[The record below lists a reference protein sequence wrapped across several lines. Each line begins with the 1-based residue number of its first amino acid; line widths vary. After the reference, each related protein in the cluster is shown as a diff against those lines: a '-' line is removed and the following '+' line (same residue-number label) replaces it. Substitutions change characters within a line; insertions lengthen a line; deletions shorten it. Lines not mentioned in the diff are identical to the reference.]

1 MRILIDTNVLFSA
14 LLQPSSRPARALVH
28 AAEHHRVVLC
38 KRNVSELREILLR
51 KAARYLPAAEEL
63 LDTMA
68 YELIPEVEHTTQ
80 YIRDVKDQPI
90 LNAAIA
96 SDVDV
101 ILTGDKDFLSLAID
115 RPACMTVAD
124 FLAREGIEE

>member
-1 MRILIDTNVLFSA
+1 MRILIDTNILFSA
-14 LLQPSSRPARALVH
+14 LLFPHSKPACAMLH
-28 AAEHHRVVLC
+28 AAEHHQLVLC
-38 KRNVSELREILLR
+38 ERNVSELREILLC
-51 KAARYLPAAEEL
+51 KAERYLSAAEEL

-68 YELIPEVEHTTQ
+68 YELIPEVEHATQ
-80 YIRDVKDQPI
+80 HIRDVKDQPI

>member
-1 MRILIDTNVLFSA
+1 M
-14 LLQPSSRPARALVH
+14 
-28 AAEHHRVVLC
+28 LC
-38 KRNVSELREILLR
+38 ELNVSELREILSR
-51 KAARYLPAAEEL
+51 KAERYLPAAEEL

-80 YIRDVKDQPI
+80 HIRDVKDQPI